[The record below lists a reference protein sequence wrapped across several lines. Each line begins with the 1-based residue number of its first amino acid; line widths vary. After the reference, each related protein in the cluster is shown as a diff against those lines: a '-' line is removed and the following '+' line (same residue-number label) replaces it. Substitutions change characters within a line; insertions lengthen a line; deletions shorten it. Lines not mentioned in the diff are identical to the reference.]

1 MTKLIKQDMIGRD
14 RRRRGVRKGSIHLH
28 LGSQSGGVEPGCW
41 GEASFFWNRGK
52 VVDLG
57 VL

>member
-1 MTKLIKQDMIGRD
+1 MKKLIKQDMIGSD
-14 RRRRGVRKGSIHLH
+14 RRRRGVRKGSIHSIW
-28 LGSQSGGVEPGCW
+28 GSQSGRLEHGCRS
-41 GEASFFWNRGK
+41 EASFFWNRGK